1 MKNIIMNN
9 GSNKIAIL
17 IKKLSLEIDKLSY
30 PILEPHDLTH
40 SQFKIL
46 KFLLVNPEN
55 SVRQVD
61 IEKYYSMTNP
71 TVTGLVQNLEK
82 KGLIERKVNPND
94 SRSKILCPTEKTLAM
109 KNLLYQLG
117 DKLEEKLTSVL
128 TDNERETLICL
139 LKKLLNNVD

>member
-46 KFLLVNPEN
+46 KFLLVNPVN

>member
-1 MKNIIMNN
+1 M
-9 GSNKIAIL
+9 
-17 IKKLSLEIDKLSY
+17 SLEIDKLSY

-46 KFLLVNPEN
+46 KFLLVSPEN

-109 KNLLYQLG
+109 KNLLYRLYYI
-117 DKLEEKLTSVL
+117 
-128 TDNERETLICL
+128 ICHHIP
-139 LKKLLNNVD
+139 

>member
-46 KFLLVNPEN
+46 KFLLVSPEN

-117 DKLEEKLTSVL
+117 NKLEEKLTSVL

>member
-46 KFLLVNPEN
+46 KFLLVSPEN